1 MGRSLQRAMLLT
13 VMFTSSLASAQQA
26 CEGGLRIDGTVS
38 DPTGAMI
45 PGATIQAPSGEVATT
60 DAAGRY
66 VLPCVRAAAIV
77 LTATAQGFAAA
88 TFTIQR
94 QAGEPARFNFKL
106 AVEDVQTQVQ
116 VNGDQPGVDS
126 DGGAGTVTLKGKAL
140 EQLADDPDDF
150 LRQLQALS
158 ASAGGS
164 PASAVIVVDGFQNGS
179 ALPPKSSIASVRVNP
194 DLFSAEYGFPPF
206 DGGLIEI
213 TTKPG
218 ADLFHG
224 ALFFADSNSSFNA
237 TDPFSATAAAAG
249 KRRYGFELS
258 GPLVPKKS
266 GFALALEKR
275 DIDEFNV
282 VNAVAL
288 DAAGNSIPLRQTV
301 AAPERLWIASARGD
315 WQVTSRDV
323 AALSFSSNV
332 NNQGNQGIG
341 GLTLAEAGY
350 SNLAS
355 ENALRFTNTLI
366 QSANLL
372 HETHIGYMW
381 KRTQQWPLSSAPSL
395 QVSGYFTGGGA
406 TSQNL
411 NNRERDL
418 EADDDLLITRGKH
431 EWKIGVQSLGLF
443 AHDYDPDT
451 FNGAYVF
458 GGGVAPVL
466 DGNNHPTGETTT
478 ISPLEQYHR
487 AQNNLAGGT
496 PTTYQLTSGTPVV
509 PVTQWRV
516 ALYAQ
521 DTIKLAPRFTVNLGL
536 RYALQTAP
544 DSFANVG
551 PRVALSWSP
560 DKKQTWVFR
569 ARAGLFSGPTNLSYA
584 IEANR
589 LNGVRQQK
597 VTVYS
602 PDYVD
607 PLTQIRNYC
616 GRVEIARCGFPWEK
630 TTKRP
635 IASLNTNY
643 EAALT
648 QFAGSIKVSNLQQF
662 PPSFA
667 QHSTFAGYFNAEH
680 EIAHHWNLGVN
691 LFLGDDWNVVRT
703 RNINA
708 PLVPSSIGL
717 APDPI
722 TALGAP
728 RPIAPNENILQY
740 QNAGHSAGHV
750 LSFVVD
756 QHSYKQ
762 FGLFAYYARRIFR
775 SDGGNG
781 DVIPQSSYSDAGE
794 SARADWANVNG
805 FFLTGNLNLPYR
817 VVFTTQFNVL
827 SGLPYNITTGTDNN
841 GDGNF
846 NDRPSYA
853 SASGAGVYDTRFGLL
868 TANTVNGDVPR
879 NRGTMPTLLHM
890 DASLSRVF
898 HLSST
903 DKDSSR
909 SITLNIRSANLLNH
923 TNVTA
928 VGTVLSPN
936 LGQPISADTARR
948 VEIGARFAF

>member
-1 MGRSLQRAMLLT
+1 MGRNLRRAIRLM
-13 VMFTSSLASAQQA
+13 VMFTSSLAFAQQA

-45 PGATIQAPSGEVATT
+45 PGATIQTPSGEVATT

-66 VLPCVRAAAIV
+66 VLPCVRPTAIV
-77 LTATAQGFAAA
+77 LTATAQGFAPV
-88 TFTIQR
+88 TFKIQG
-94 QAGEPARFNFKL
+94 QAGKPTHFDFKL
-106 AVEDVQTQVQ
+106 ALEDVQTQVQ

-126 DGGAGTVTLKGKAL
+126 DGGAGTVTLKGKEL
-140 EQLADDPDDF
+140 QQLADDPDDF

-164 PASAVIVVDGFQNGS
+164 PASAVILVDGFQNGS
-179 ALPPKSSIASVRVNP
+179 ALPPKSSIASIRVNP
-194 DLFSAEYGFPPF
+194 DLFSAEYRFPPF

-213 TTKPG
+213 ITKPG

-224 ALFFADSNSSFNA
+224 ALFFADSDSSFNA

-258 GPLVPKKS
+258 GPIVPKNG

-282 VNAVAL
+282 VNAVTL

-301 AAPERLWIASARGD
+301 SAPERLWIASARGD
-315 WQVTSRDV
+315 WQLTSRDV
-323 AALSFSSNV
+323 AALSFSSDV

-355 ENALRFTNTLI
+355 ENALRFTNTLV

-372 HETHIGYMW
+372 HETHIGYTW
-381 KRTQQWPLSSAPSL
+381 KRTQQLPLSSAPSL

-418 EADDDLLITRGKH
+418 EVDDDLLITRGKH

-466 DGNNHPTGETTT
+466 DGNNNPTGETTT
-478 ISPLEQYHR
+478 ISPLEQYRR
-487 AQNNLAGGT
+487 ARNNLAGGT

-509 PVTQWRV
+509 PATQWRV
-516 ALYAQ
+516 ALFAQ
-521 DTIKLAPRFTVNLGL
+521 DTIKLAPRLTANFGL

-544 DSFANVG
+544 DSFANFG

-607 PLTQIRNYC
+607 PLAPA
-616 GRVEIARCGFPWEK
+616 V
-630 TTKRP
+630 
-635 IASLNTNY
+635 
-643 EAALT
+643 
-648 QFAGSIKVSNLQQF
+648 GSIKVSNLQQF

-667 QHSTFAGYFNAEH
+667 QHGTFAGYFNAEH
-680 EIAHHWNLGVN
+680 EITHHWILRVN

-708 PLVPSSIGL
+708 PLVTSSVGF

-722 TALGAP
+722 TALRAP
-728 RPIAPNENILQY
+728 RPIAPGENILQY

-781 DVIPQSSYSDAGE
+781 DVIPQSSYSDLGE

-817 VVFTTQFNVL
+817 LVLTTQFNVL

-890 DASLSRVF
+890 DTSLSRVF
-898 HLSST
+898 NLSSN
-903 DKDSSR
+903 DKDHSR
-909 SITLNIRSANLLNH
+909 TITVNIRSANLLNH

-928 VGTVLSPN
+928 VGTVLSPT
-936 LGQPISADTARR
+936 LGQPISADPARR
-948 VEIGARFAF
+948 VEIGVRFAF